1 MDTGIFIKGLV
12 IGFSTSAP
20 LGPIGV
26 LCVQRSLNKGRLS
39 GFISGMGA
47 AFADTFYAILAGF
60 GLTFVI
66 SFIEKH
72 QLYFEIAGIALLFFI
87 GLKIFYS
94 NPIKQYR
101 SKKPKSNLLED
112 FISVAFL
119 TLSNP
124 LALFLFLAVFAGLG
138 FVHKEF
144 NFIST
149 FYLVLGV
156 LCGAA
161 SWWFILSSLVGI
173 FRNRFKLRSIWW
185 INKIAGAIIILFGL
199 IAVVGMFLFKHDLKH
214 W

>member
-1 MDTGIFIKGLV
+1 METGLFLKGLL

-60 GLTFVI
+60 GLTI
-66 SFIEKH
+66 IIAFIEER

-87 GLKIFYS
+87 GIKIFYA
-94 NPIKQYR
+94 NPVKQIR
-101 SKKPKSNLLED
+101 SKRKKNTLFED
-112 FISVAFL
+112 FISVALL

-138 FVHKEF
+138 LVHKQINMFMTF
-144 NFIST
+144 N
-149 FYLVLGV
+149 LVIGV
-156 LCGAA
+156 LVGATT
-161 SWWFILSSLVGI
+161 WWFILSSLVNI
-173 FRNRFKLRSIWW
+173 FRERFRLKSIWW

-199 IAVVGMFLFKHDLKH
+199 FAIIGMFLLKLPI
-214 W
+214 